1 MKIVFQLAKFIL
13 WYIRRFD
20 QPGKTEDQVAR
31 KGKVTALYIQD
42 ERILRLEVC

>member
-1 MKIVFQLAKFIL
+1 MEIVFQLAKFIL
-13 WYIRRFD
+13 CHKRRID
-20 QPGKTEDQVAR
+20 QPGKTEDQAAR